1 MVYVRTKGGNHA
13 KLAPMNNL
21 PYGTLRAF
29 LTPFLMVL
37 FRPKVKGLRNVPA
50 SGPLILASNH
60 LSFSDSI
67 FMPLVV
73 PRKVTFLAKSEY
85 FTSPGPKGLLKK
97 LTFIALGQVPVDR
110 SGGRRSEA
118 ALITGLEVLAGGNSL
133 GIYPEGTRSPDGRLY
148 KGRTGI
154 ARLAIESGAVDCVF
168 VSDGISSLIE
178 KISLCSEPYPD
189 YAIREL
195 VPQFEDLNIS
205 QEGFQNASVALDT
218 LESKETQVLKAFCQL
233 KSIADIAKQT
243 QISKVKVEEVLT
255 KIQTLLMLD
264 TRSQLVL
271 RMYRFGALA
280 L

>member
-1 MVYVRTKGGNHA
+1 M
-13 KLAPMNNL
+13 
-21 PYGTLRAF
+21 LRAF

-37 FRPKVKGLRNVPA
+37 FRPKVKGLRHVPG
-50 SGPLILASNH
+50 SGPVIIASNH

-118 ALITGLEVLAGGNSL
+118 ALITGLKVLAEGKCL

-154 ARLAIESGAVDCVF
+154 ARLAIESGAPIIPVAMF
-168 VSDGISSLIE
+168 NTE
-178 KISLCSEPYPD
+178 KIQPTGTVVPKVMRVEMIFGEPMYFEGDSTDLLHLRDVTDKIMSTIQSLSGQEYVD
-189 YAIREL
+189 TYATKAKKNAE
-195 VPQFEDLNIS
+195 ED
-205 QEGFQNASVALDT
+205 
-218 LESKETQVLKAFCQL
+218 ES
-233 KSIADIAKQT
+233 
-243 QISKVKVEEVLT
+243 
-255 KIQTLLMLD
+255 
-264 TRSQLVL
+264 
-271 RMYRFGALA
+271 
-280 L
+280 

>member
-1 MVYVRTKGGNHA
+1 
-13 KLAPMNNL
+13 MNNL

-29 LTPFLMVL
+29 LTPFLMIL

-50 SGPLILASNH
+50 TGPLIIASNH

-118 ALITGLEVLAGGNSL
+118 ALITGLQVLSEGKCL

-154 ARLAIESGAVDCVF
+154 ARLAIESGAPIIPVAMFNTERIQPTGQVIPNIQRVGMTFGEPMYFDGDSTDLAYLRVVTDQIMNRIQELSGQEYVDQYAVKAKKQGK
-168 VSDGISSLIE
+168 SN
-178 KISLCSEPYPD
+178 SE
-189 YAIREL
+189 E
-195 VPQFEDLNIS
+195 
-205 QEGFQNASVALDT
+205 
-218 LESKETQVLKAFCQL
+218 ESE
-233 KSIADIAKQT
+233 
-243 QISKVKVEEVLT
+243 
-255 KIQTLLMLD
+255 
-264 TRSQLVL
+264 
-271 RMYRFGALA
+271 
-280 L
+280 

>member
-1 MVYVRTKGGNHA
+1 
-13 KLAPMNNL
+13 MNNL
-21 PYGTLRAF
+21 PYGILRAF

-37 FRPKVKGLRNVPA
+37 FRPKVKGLRHVPG
-50 SGPLILASNH
+50 SGPVIIASNH

-118 ALITGLEVLAGGNSL
+118 ALITGLKVLAEGKCL

-154 ARLAIESGAVDCVF
+154 ARLAIESGAPIIPVAMF
-168 VSDGISSLIE
+168 NTE
-178 KISLCSEPYPD
+178 KIQPTGTVVPKVMRVEMIFGEPMYFEGD
-189 YAIREL
+189 STDLQHLRDVTDQIMETIQALSGQEYVDTYATKAKKST
-195 VPQFEDLNIS
+195 EDE
-205 QEGFQNASVALDT
+205 EGN
-218 LESKETQVLKAFCQL
+218 
-233 KSIADIAKQT
+233 
-243 QISKVKVEEVLT
+243 
-255 KIQTLLMLD
+255 
-264 TRSQLVL
+264 
-271 RMYRFGALA
+271 
-280 L
+280 

>member
-1 MVYVRTKGGNHA
+1 
-13 KLAPMNNL
+13 MNNL

-29 LTPFLMVL
+29 LTPFLMIL

-50 SGPLILASNH
+50 TGPLIIASNH

-118 ALITGLEVLAGGNSL
+118 AIITGLQVLAEGKCL

-154 ARLAIESGAVDCVF
+154 ARLAIESGAPIIPVAMF
-168 VSDGISSLIE
+168 NTE
-178 KISLCSEPYPD
+178 KIQPTGKVIPNIQRVGMTFGEPMYFD
-189 YAIREL
+189 GDSTDLAYLRVVTDQIMNRIQELSGQEYVDQYA
-195 VPQFEDLNIS
+195 V
-205 QEGFQNASVALDT
+205 
-218 LESKETQVLKAFCQL
+218 KAKKQG
-233 KSIADIAKQT
+233 KSI
-243 QISKVKVEEVLT
+243 SEGE
-255 KIQTLLMLD
+255 
-264 TRSQLVL
+264 SE
-271 RMYRFGALA
+271 
-280 L
+280 